1 MGKFTFQPWLGRD
14 AASGVFCKGC
24 IETKGVRMAPQL
36 GHVSNFCRL
45 KTGPLEPDQRAD
57 GIWDSGWEN
66 G

>member
-1 MGKFTFQPWLGRD
+1 
-14 AASGVFCKGC
+14 
-24 IETKGVRMAPQL
+24 MAPQL

-66 G
+66 GWIQTGCPRRTCFEPWPPPSSEWPIRRP